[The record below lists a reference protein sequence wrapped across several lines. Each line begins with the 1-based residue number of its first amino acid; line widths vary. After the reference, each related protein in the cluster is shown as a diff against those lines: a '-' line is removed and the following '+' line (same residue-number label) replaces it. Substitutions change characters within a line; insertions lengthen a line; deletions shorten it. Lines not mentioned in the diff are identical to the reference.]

1 MLYHDIINVYERIDI
16 NEISV
21 SKERDVFHYA
31 MVINDVYEL

>member
-31 MVINDVYEL
+31 MVINDVYGL